1 MVNIFPVMVTAISS
15 ADIDINAVVVG
26 FNMMS
31 CLLRIFLL
39 SAFDLKMN
47 TY

>member
-1 MVNIFPVMVTAISS
+1 MVNMFPVMVTAISA
-15 ADIDINAVVVG
+15 ADIAINAVVVW

-39 SAFDLKMN
+39 SEFDLKMN